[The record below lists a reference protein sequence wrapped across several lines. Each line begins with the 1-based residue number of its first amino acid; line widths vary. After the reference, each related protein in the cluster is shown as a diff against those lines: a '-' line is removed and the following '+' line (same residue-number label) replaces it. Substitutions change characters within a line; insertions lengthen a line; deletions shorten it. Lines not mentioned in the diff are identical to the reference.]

1 MFFAQKGE
9 LWWGKTGASEVLTVP
24 SRWKNK
30 NVESTDMSVS
40 DNGVYTHMMAS
51 LILQIDAKPLG
62 LGTTSLDKPHRNSE
76 QVNAHLF
83 FQDAAR
89 IDLHP

>member
-1 MFFAQKGE
+1 MG
-9 LWWGKTGASEVLTVP
+9 
-24 SRWKNK
+24 
-30 NVESTDMSVS
+30 
-40 DNGVYTHMMAS
+40 YTHMMAS

-76 QVNAHLF
+76 QVNAHLS